1 MTRKR
6 ARVALT
12 AAAAITAVAVIGAMI
27 VPPRF
32 TDTKPMCAEFTDGV
46 GIYPGN
52 KVQLLGIEVGSVTAV
67 TNKPDHVQIDF
78 TVSKD
83 LDLPADVGAVT
94 YSQSIVSDRH
104 VELTKPYAG
113 GPKFTGARCISLE
126 RTKTPIGVSETFT
139 AVDKLANAVL
149 GSGPGQD
156 PSDAPGAQA
165 INDSLRAASR
175 SLEGTGPE
183 LNQTLRA
190 LVAVIGDPYQ
200 ADADY
205 RQLIENGEMLTTT
218 LLQHWDTVATVV
230 RTLPES
236 LLMIEGLADGFGS
249 ALHHLAHAL
258 PILVEALNRFAP
270 RVYHNVTDKL
280 IPWIRDI
287 LNAYTPNI
295 VGAINGLS
303 PVTNWLASIYQPA
316 WGTHNVTY
324 LPPQVTISPSQ
335 AEAFCSV
342 LRQRNTP
349 GSQAACATRG
359 AASDPVT
366 LGLTD
371 LILGAAL
378 P

>member
-1 MTRKR
+1 MTKSPL
-6 ARVALT
+6 AAVT
-12 AAAAITAVAVIGAMI
+12 AVAAITAAVLGAK
-27 VPPRF
+27 VVSPKLD
-32 TDTKPMCAEFTDGV
+32 DTKALCAEFTDGV

-67 TNKPDHVQIDF
+67 ANKPDHVQVDF
-78 TVSKD
+78 TVPED

-113 GPKFTGARCISLE
+113 GAKFTGDRCITLE
-126 RTKTPIGVSETFT
+126 RTKTPLGVSETFA

-156 PSDAPGAQA
+156 PSDAPGARA

-175 SLEGTGPE
+175 ALEGTGPE
-183 LNQTLRA
+183 LNQALRELA
-190 LVAVIGDPYQ
+190 AVIGDPQQ
-200 ADADY
+200 ADAEY
-205 RQLIENGEMLTTT
+205 RRLIENAQILTST
-218 LLQHWDTVATVV
+218 LLQSRDTVATIVQ
-230 RTLPES
+230 TLPES
-236 LLMIEGLADGFGS
+236 LRMIEGLADGFGS
-249 ALHHLAHAL
+249 SLHRLAHAL

-280 IPWIRDI
+280 IPWVRDV

-295 VGAINGLS
+295 VGAINALP
-303 PVTNWLASIYQPA
+303 PVTNWLASVYEPA

-324 LPPQVTISPSQ
+324 LPPQVAISPSQ
-335 AEAFCSV
+335 AEAICGV
-342 LRQRNTP
+342 LRQRGTP
-349 GSQAACATRG
+349 GSQAACASTT
-359 AASDPVT
+359 APDPVT